1 MQEELARLRA
11 GLAAAGAGLADAEA
25 LEAFR
30 IRYLGRRG
38 ILAELFQRLAGAD
51 PAARPALGKA
61 IHGFQAEVEALL
73 ASARE
78 AVEARAGD
86 ALPPGFDPSLP
97 ARAPWQGRRHVLAAA
112 LAEILEIFRGMG
124 FSVADGPEVELDAYN
139 FQALNFPV
147 DHPSRDAQD
156 TFYVDDEVLLR
167 THTSPVQVRYMQAH
181 PPPVRIVVPGRVYRN
196 EAIDASHAAEFH
208 QVEGL
213 YVDDRVTL
221 GDLATTLQQFAR
233 EFFGP
238 QTRLR
243 FRPHFFPFTE
253 PSAEADMACFACGGS
268 GCRIC
273 GGTGWIEV
281 LGAGM
286 VHPHVFSAAGYD
298 PEAVTGFAFGMGVER
313 LVMLRHGVTDIRLFL
328 ENDLRF
334 LSQF

>member
-1 MQEELARLRA
+1 VLAELAQLRVA
-11 GLAAAGAGLADAEA
+11 LAQDAALLGDEVA

-30 IRYLGRRG
+30 VRYLGRKG
-38 ILAELFQRLAGAD
+38 ILAGLFQRLATAGA
-51 PAARPALGKA
+51 AERPELGKA
-61 IHGFQAEVEALL
+61 IHGFQAEVEARLG
-73 ASARE
+73 E
-78 AVEARAGD
+78 AKATLTARAET

-97 ARAPWQGRRHVLAAA
+97 GRAPWLGRRHVLAAA
-112 LAEILEIFRGMG
+112 LGEIVDCFRGMG

-139 FQALNFPV
+139 FQALNFPA

-156 TFYVDDEVLLR
+156 TFYVDEQVLLR
-167 THTSPVQVRYMQAH
+167 THTSPVQVRYMESH
-181 PPPVRIVVPGRVYRN
+181 PPPVRIIVPGRVYRN

-213 YVDDRVTL
+213 YVDAGVTM
-221 GDLATTLQQFAR
+221 GDLVTTLQQFAYEYFGR
-233 EFFGP
+233 EA
-238 QTRLR
+238 RLR

-253 PSAEADMACFACGGS
+253 PSAEADMLCFGCKGL

-273 GGTGWIEV
+273 GNTGWIEV

-286 VHPHVFSAAGYD
+286 VHPNVFRAAGYD
-298 PEAVTGFAFGMGVER
+298 PEQVTGFAFGMGVER
-313 LVMLRHGVTDIRLFL
+313 IAMLRHGIEDIRLFL